1 MCDARLRA
9 WLEFDCTGATFS
21 CKSGSIKCAMKSSHA
36 KGLICI
42 VCLPI
47 TWLHVCSSEK
57 FFFPSLELIQKR
69 VTVLEKKLATCVH
82 MFLLCICITY
92 RFAFFTCAIADY
104 VVNFRHCI
112 INWTVSLCRS
122 LEKTI
127 LCVLS

>member
-1 MCDARLRA
+1 
-9 WLEFDCTGATFS
+9 
-21 CKSGSIKCAMKSSHA
+21 MKSSHA

-57 FFFPSLELIQKR
+57 FTRIDTKR

-112 INWTVSLCRS
+112 INWTVSLCCS